1 MTHPTIAEEL
11 FIGLMSGTSMDG
23 IDAALVAF
31 VASDKSPAGAN
42 AEPRL
47 RVVETLFTEF
57 DKTTRQAINEA
68 AQNNQSL
75 WCNQDS
81 PLHKSLAPLYA
92 SACDNL
98 LKKADVP
105 ASKISAIANHGQTV
119 RHEPNARTP
128 FSLQLGDGQILADLT
143 GIKTITQFRQ
153 ADLAAGG
160 QGAPLMPAFH
170 KAVFADYKN
179 AFILNI
185 GGISNVTCLAD
196 PVIGFDTGPG
206 NILMD
211 AWCEKHT
218 GKRYDRD
225 AQWAKSGK
233 LNRTLLDTL
242 MSDPYLAMQPPKS
255 TGREHYHLEWLE
267 KQCLHSLNAED
278 VQRTLCEFTAASI
291 AQHINPYKC
300 GSSCEVLV
308 CGGGA
313 NNPLLLER
321 LKVRLPEWN
330 VLLTSDR
337 GVSEDYLEAMAFAWL
352 ARQRIHNQPNNMP
365 SVTGAKRKASLGVLY
380 SATGG
385 LA

>member
-170 KAVFADYKN
+170 KAVFADYNN

-185 GGISNVTCLAD
+185 GGISNVTCLAE

-206 NILMD
+206 N
-211 AWCEKHT
+211 A
-218 GKRYDRD
+218 
-225 AQWAKSGK
+225 
-233 LNRTLLDTL
+233 LLDQWVEHKL
-242 MSDPYLAMQPPKS
+242 GLAYDKNGEWAQQGKVDGDLLDALLNDSYFSALHPKS
-255 TGREHYHLEWLE
+255 TGTDYFNLAWL
-267 KQCLHSLNAED
+267 KSRYPSFNDLPAQD
-278 VQRTLCEFTAASI
+278 VQATLIQLTVESISNAITQIGFGDAA
-291 AQHINPYKC
+291 
-300 GSSCEVLV
+300 VFV

-313 NNPLLLER
+313 NNPLIMNGLR
-321 LKVRLPEWN
+321 ASLKGFDIQTTTVIGVP
-330 VLLTSDR
+330 SDW
-337 GVSEDYLEAMAFAWL
+337 VEAVGFAWL
-352 ARQRIHNQPNNMP
+352 GYCNTHGINSNIP
-365 SVTGAKRKASLGVLY
+365 SVTGADYEVVLGEVFLPQ
-380 SATGG
+380 
-385 LA
+385 